1 MTYHSSII
9 RQVKSSRMPRS
20 FKVVIADTSCFIL
33 LSKIDEFKLLNG
45 LFDEVVTT
53 GEVVQEFGQDLP
65 SWIKVESV
73 KDKKYQ
79 AALEL
84 EVDKG
89 EASAIA
95 LSFEKSGSILVL
107 DDLQAR
113 KVAKKL
119 GIKYT
124 GTLGIIARAKNEGVV
139 ESVKPI
145 IEKIRNT
152 NFRFSESVFSTI
164 LKLAGEE

>member
-1 MTYHSSII
+1 
-9 RQVKSSRMPRS
+9 MPLLS
-20 FKVVIADTSCFIL
+20 KIVIADTSCFIL
-33 LSKIDEFKLLNG
+33 LDKIDEIELLKQ
-45 LFDEVVTT
+45 LFNEVVTT
-53 GEVVQEFGQDLP
+53 REVAQEFGKELP
-65 SWIKVESV
+65 EWINIESV

-79 AALEL
+79 SVLEL

-95 LSFEKSGSILVL
+95 LSTEKIEALLVL

-113 KVAKKL
+113 KLAEKL
-119 GIKYT
+119 GLNYT
-124 GTLGIIARAKNEGVV
+124 GTLGMIARARTEGIV

-152 NFRFSESVFSTI
+152 NFRFSEEVFAAIIKT
-164 LKLAGEE
+164 AGEER

>member
-1 MTYHSSII
+1 
-9 RQVKSSRMPRS
+9 MPLQY
-20 FKVVIADTSCFIL
+20 KIVIADTSCFIL
-33 LSKIDEFKLLNG
+33 LDKIDEIELLKH
-45 LFDEVVTT
+45 LF
-53 GEVVQEFGQDLP
+53 GEVATTKEIAQEFGKELP
-65 SWIKVESV
+65 EWIKIETV

-79 AALEL
+79 TVLEL

-95 LSFEKSGSILVL
+95 LSTEKVESLLIL

-113 KVAKKL
+113 KLAEKL
-119 GIKYT
+119 GLSFT
-124 GTLGIIARAKNEGVV
+124 GTLGVIARARREGII

-152 NFRFSESVFSTI
+152 NFRFSEEVYSAI
-164 LKLAGEE
+164 LKAAGEE